1 MMKLD
6 NFFVSGANEEAVA
19 VLEAVLNNVK
29 VYSPVLIYAKP
40 GRGKT
45 HLLHEICDK
54 CKTALVGQKVA
65 FTTGRQFL
73 EEVDRTIRLGAKP
86 NQIKIYDDVDI
97 LLMDDISDIFGCSE
111 AEHVFTNLFL
121 SSMGEKKKQII
132 CTSAVLAKDGGSREM
147 IRFFDRACVVQ
158 LYAPDEQLKQ
168 KVVEMMIQQFSLNV
182 NEEAKRYIIAQ
193 PFSSINQILGDMTKL
208 AALTEEDQQIDQ
220 QFCQKYHIGQSH

>member
-1 MMKLD
+1 MKLD

-19 VLEAVLNNVK
+19 MAEAVLNNVK
-29 VYSPVLIYAKP
+29 AYSPVLIYAKP

-45 HLLHEICDK
+45 HLLHEIQDK
-54 CKTALVGQKVA
+54 CKSALAGQKVA

-97 LLMDDISDIFGCSE
+97 LLIDDLEEIFGNRE
-111 AEHVFTNLFL
+111 AEQVFTNLFL
-121 SSMGEKKKQII
+121 SSMNEKKKQIL
-132 CTSAVLAKDGGSREM
+132 CTSSVLAKECGSKEM
-147 IRFFDRACVVQ
+147 IRFFDRACMVQ

-168 KVVEMMIQQFSLNV
+168 SIVEKMAQQFMLNL

-208 AALTEEDQQIDQ
+208 AALVEENQQADQQL
-220 QFCQKYHIGQSH
+220 CQKYHIGQNR

>member
-1 MMKLD
+1 MPAGDSYFGQKILKMVLFLLAFCEILFIEGDEAACK
-6 NFFVSGANEEAVA
+6 SGAEK
-19 VLEAVLNNVK
+19 LQ
-29 VYSPVLIYAKP
+29 
-40 GRGKT
+40 
-45 HLLHEICDK
+45 EICDK

>member
-1 MMKLD
+1 MKLD

-19 VLEAVLNNVK
+19 MAEAVLNNVK
-29 VYSPVLIYAKP
+29 AYSPVLIYAKP

-45 HLLHEICDK
+45 HLLHEIQDK
-54 CKTALVGQKVA
+54 CKSALAGQKVA

-97 LLMDDISDIFGCSE
+97 LLIDDLEEIFGNRE
-111 AEHVFTNLFL
+111 AEQVFTNLFL
-121 SSMGEKKKQII
+121 SSMNEKKKQIL
-132 CTSAVLAKDGGSREM
+132 CTSSVLAKECGSKEM
-147 IRFFDRACVVQ
+147 IRFFDRACMVQ

-168 KVVEMMIQQFSLNV
+168 SIVEKMAQQFTLNL

-208 AALTEEDQQIDQ
+208 AALVEENQQVDQHL
-220 QFCQKYHIGQSH
+220 CQKYHIGQNR

>member
-1 MMKLD
+1 MKLD

-29 VYSPVLIYAKP
+29 VYSPVLVYAKP

>member
-19 VLEAVLNNVK
+19 MAEAVLNNVK
-29 VYSPVLIYAKP
+29 AYSPVLIYAKP

-45 HLLHEICDK
+45 HLLHEIQDK
-54 CKTALVGQKVA
+54 CKSALAGQKVA

-97 LLMDDISDIFGCSE
+97 LLSDLEEFSE
-111 AEHVFTNLFL
+111 TASKRVFTNLFL
-121 SSMGEKKKQII
+121 SSMNEKKKQIL
-132 CTSAVLAKDGGSREM
+132 CTSSVLAKECGSKEM
-147 IRFFDRACVVQ
+147 IRFFDRACMVQ

-168 KVVEMMIQQFSLNV
+168 SIVEKMAQQFMLNL

-208 AALTEEDQQIDQ
+208 AALVEENQQVDQQL
-220 QFCQKYHIGQSH
+220 CQKYHIGQNR

>member
-45 HLLHEICDK
+45 HLLQEICDK
-54 CKTALVGQKVA
+54 CKTALAGQKVA

-97 LLMDDISDIFGCSE
+97 LLVDDISDIFGCSE

-121 SSMGEKKKQII
+121 SSMGQKKKQII

-158 LYAPDEQLKQ
+158 LYAPDEQLK
-168 KVVEMMIQQFSLNV
+168 KNVVEMMIQQFSLNV
-182 NEEAKRYIIAQ
+182 NEEAMRYIIAQ
-193 PFSSINQILGDMTKL
+193 PFLSINQILGDMTKL
-208 AALTEEDQQIDQ
+208 AALAEEDEQINQ

>member
-1 MMKLD
+1 MKLD

>member
-1 MMKLD
+1 MKLD
-6 NFFVSGANEEAVA
+6 DFFVSGANEEAVA

-29 VYSPVLIYAKP
+29 VYSPVLVYAKP

>member
-1 MMKLD
+1 MKLD

-45 HLLHEICDK
+45 HLLQEICDK
-54 CKTALVGQKVA
+54 CKTALAGQKVA

-86 NQIKIYDDVDI
+86 NQIVDI
-97 LLMDDISDIFGCSE
+97 LRVDDISDIFGCSE

-121 SSMGEKKKQII
+121 SSMGQKKKQII

-168 KVVEMMIQQFSLNV
+168 NVVEMMIQQFSLNV

-193 PFSSINQILGDMTKL
+193 PFLSMNQILGDMTKL
-208 AALTEEDQQIDQ
+208 AALAEQDQQIDQ

>member
-1 MMKLD
+1 M
-6 NFFVSGANEEAVA
+6 
-19 VLEAVLNNVK
+19 
-29 VYSPVLIYAKP
+29 
-40 GRGKT
+40 
-45 HLLHEICDK
+45 
-54 CKTALVGQKVA
+54 
-65 FTTGRQFL
+65 
-73 EEVDRTIRLGAKP
+73 DRTIRLGAKP

>member
-1 MMKLD
+1 MKLD

-19 VLEAVLNNVK
+19 MAEAVLNNVK
-29 VYSPVLIYAKP
+29 AFSPVLIYAKP

-45 HLLHEICDK
+45 HLLHEINDK
-54 CKTALVGQKVA
+54 CKSELAGKKVA

-97 LLMDDISDIFGCSE
+97 LLIDDISDFFGCCE
-111 AEHVFTNLFL
+111 AEQVFTNLFL
-121 SSMGEKKKQII
+121 SSMDEKRKQII
-132 CTSAVLAKDGGSREM
+132 CTSAVLAKDCGSREM
-147 IRFFDRACVVQ
+147 IRFFDRACMVQ

-168 KVVEMMIQQFSLNV
+168 KIVEMMIQQFALNV
-182 NEEAKRYIIAQ
+182 NEEAKRYIVAQ

-208 AALTEEDQQIDQ
+208 AALADDNQQIDQ
-220 QFCQKYHIGQSH
+220 QFCQKYHIGQSR

>member
-1 MMKLD
+1 MKLD

-19 VLEAVLNNVK
+19 MAEAVLNNVK
-29 VYSPVLIYAKP
+29 AYSPVLIYAKP

-45 HLLHEICDK
+45 HLLHEIQDK
-54 CKTALVGQKVA
+54 CKSALAGQKVA

-97 LLMDDISDIFGCSE
+97 LLIDDLEEIFGNRE
-111 AEHVFTNLFL
+111 AEQVFTNLFL
-121 SSMGEKKKQII
+121 SSMNEKKKQIL
-132 CTSAVLAKDGGSREM
+132 CTSSVLAKECGSKEM
-147 IRFFDRACVVQ
+147 IRFFDRACMVQ

-168 KVVEMMIQQFSLNV
+168 SIVEKMAQQFMLNL

-208 AALTEEDQQIDQ
+208 ALVEENQQVDQQL
-220 QFCQKYHIGQSH
+220 CQKYHIGQNR

>member
-29 VYSPVLIYAKP
+29 EYSPVLVYAKP

-45 HLLHEICDK
+45 HLLQEICDK
-54 CKTALVGQKVA
+54 CKTALVGQKAV